1 MKFTINNFFKEKK
14 GKICFSE
21 EVIIYEILKEKD
33 EVFQTIDFEEG
44 NIAKRFALYIKKLK
58 NLSLEIVIDKM
69 FFKKFEI
76 TAEED
81 EVSEENTEKYIEYS
95 VKELLETGDLD
106 DYFIKYFKEDRG
118 KYIVFIFEREFIEGL
133 VEFALEN
140 RLKIEKIK
148 IKDEKEYILNDYD
161 VLLNGRKD
169 LKIDKKTVIFI
180 LILALE
186 NRLKIEK
193 IKIKD
198 EKEYILNDYDV
209 LLNGRKDL
217 KIDKKTVIFILIL
230 FFLFL
235 SIRIYNFKIEKEI
248 ENLNQKILLKEEEV
262 NKIKTE
268 HDTLEKEI
276 AVLNEKIKESSQEKE
291 YFSEKILRIFENIP
305 ENITVENIYF
315 EKNILNIKG
324 ISDEEKYIFDF
335 LEFLEKD
342 EKIEKVKYDYIVKR
356 ENFYEFFLEVKV
368 Y

>member
-1 MKFTINNFFKEKK
+1 MKFTIDSFFKEKK
-14 GKICFSE
+14 GKIYFSD

-33 EVFQTIDFEEG
+33 EIFQKLDFEEG
-44 NIAKRFALYIKKLK
+44 NIAKRLSLYIKKLK

-69 FFKKFEI
+69 YFKKFEI

-95 VKELLETGDLD
+95 VKEFLEERDLD
-106 DYFIKYFKEDRG
+106 DYFIKYFKEDSG
-118 KYIVFIFEREFIEGL
+118 KYIAFIFEREFIEGL
-133 VEFALEN
+133 IEFILEN
-140 RLKIEKIK
+140 RLKIEKII

-169 LKIDKKTVIFI
+169 LKVDKKTVIFI
-180 LILALE
+180 LILL
-186 NRLKIEK
+186 
-193 IKIKD
+193 
-198 EKEYILNDYDV
+198 
-209 LLNGRKDL
+209 
-217 KIDKKTVIFILIL
+217 
-230 FFLFL
+230 FLFL

-268 HDTLEKEI
+268 HDILEKEI
-276 AVLNEKIKESSQEKE
+276 TILNEKLKESSQEKE

-305 ENITVENIYF
+305 ENITLENIYF

-324 ISDEEKYIFDF
+324 VSDEEKYIFDF

>member
-1 MKFTINNFFKEKK
+1 MKFTINNFFKKK
-14 GKICFSE
+14 RGKIYFSD
-21 EVIIYEILKEKD
+21 EVIIYETIKEKD
-33 EVFQTIDFEEG
+33 EIFQTLDFEEG
-44 NIAKRFALYIKKLK
+44 NIARRLNLYIKKLK

-69 FFKKFEI
+69 YFKKLEI

-95 VKELLETGDLD
+95 VKEFLEIRDLD
-106 DYFIKYFKEDRG
+106 DYFIKYFKEDKG

-148 IKDEKEYILNDYD
+148 IKDEKKYILNDYD
-161 VLLNGRKD
+161 VLLN
-169 LKIDKKTVIFI
+169 
-180 LILALE
+180 E
-186 NRLKIEK
+186 
-193 IKIKD
+193 
-198 EKEYILNDYDV
+198 
-209 LLNGRKDL
+209 RKDL

-268 HDTLEKEI
+268 YGTLEKEI

-305 ENITVENIYF
+305 ENITLENIYF

>member
-1 MKFTINNFFKEKK
+1 MKYFRH
-14 GKICFSE
+14 
-21 EVIIYEILKEKD
+21 L
-33 EVFQTIDFEEG
+33 DFEEG
-44 NIAKRFALYIKKLK
+44 NIARRLALYIKKLK

-69 FFKKFEI
+69 YFKKLEI

-95 VKELLETGDLD
+95 VKEFLEERDLD
-106 DYFIKYFKEDRG
+106 DYFIKYFKEDNG
-118 KYIVFIFEREFIEGL
+118 KYIIFIFEREFIEGII
-133 VEFALEN
+133 EFILEN
-140 RLKIEKIK
+140 RLKIEKII

-161 VLLNGRKD
+161 ILLNGSKD
-169 LKIDKKTVIFI
+169 LKIDKKAVIFI
-180 LILALE
+180 LILL
-186 NRLKIEK
+186 
-193 IKIKD
+193 
-198 EKEYILNDYDV
+198 
-209 LLNGRKDL
+209 
-217 KIDKKTVIFILIL
+217 
-230 FFLFL
+230 FLFL
-235 SIRIYNFKIEKEI
+235 FIRISNFKIEKEI
-248 ENLNQKILLKEEEV
+248 GTLNQKILFKEEEV

-276 AVLNEKIKESSQEKE
+276 VDLNEKLEESSQEKE

-324 ISDEEKYIFDF
+324 ISNEEKYIFNF

-342 EKIEKVKYDYIVKR
+342 KKIEKVKYDYIVKR

>member
-1 MKFTINNFFKEKK
+1 MKFTINNFFKKK
-14 GKICFSE
+14 RGKIYFSD
-21 EVIIYEILKEKD
+21 EVIIYETIKEKD
-33 EVFQTIDFEEG
+33 EIFQTLDFEEG

-169 LKIDKKTVIFI
+169 SKIDKKTVIFI
-180 LILALE
+180 LILL
-186 NRLKIEK
+186 
-193 IKIKD
+193 
-198 EKEYILNDYDV
+198 
-209 LLNGRKDL
+209 
-217 KIDKKTVIFILIL
+217 
-230 FFLFL
+230 FLFL

-291 YFSEKILRIFENIP
+291 YFSEKILRIFENAP

>member
-1 MKFTINNFFKEKK
+1 MKFTIDNFFKEKK
-14 GKICFSE
+14 GKIYFSD
-21 EVIIYEILKEKD
+21 EVIIYETIKEKD
-33 EVFQTIDFEEG
+33 EIFQTLDFEEG
-44 NIAKRFALYIKKLK
+44 NIAKRLALYIKKLK

-69 FFKKFEI
+69 YFKKMEI

-95 VKELLETGDLD
+95 VKEFLEERDLD

-118 KYIVFIFEREFIEGL
+118 KYIAFIFEREFIEGL
-133 VEFALEN
+133 IEFILEN
-140 RLKIEKIK
+140 RLTIEKIK

-169 LKIDKKTVIFI
+169 LGIDRRAVIIVLIFI
-180 LILALE
+180 
-186 NRLKIEK
+186 
-193 IKIKD
+193 
-198 EKEYILNDYDV
+198 
-209 LLNGRKDL
+209 
-217 KIDKKTVIFILIL
+217 
-230 FFLFL
+230 FLFL

-262 NKIKTE
+262 NKVKTE

-276 AVLNEKIKESSQEKE
+276 TILNEKIENNAQEKE
-291 YFSEKILRIFENIP
+291 YFSEKILRIFKNIP

-324 ISDEEKYIFDF
+324 VSDEEKYIFDF

-342 EKIEKVKYDYIVKR
+342 EKTEKVKYDYIVKR

>member
-1 MKFTINNFFKEKK
+1 MKFTIDNFFKEKK
-14 GKICFSE
+14 GKIYFSD

-33 EVFQTIDFEEG
+33 EIFQKLDFEEG
-44 NIAKRFALYIKKLK
+44 NIAKRLSLYIKKLK

-69 FFKKFEI
+69 YFKKFEI

-95 VKELLETGDLD
+95 VKEFLEERDLD
-106 DYFIKYFKEDRG
+106 DYFIKYFKEDSG
-118 KYIVFIFEREFIEGL
+118 KYIAFIFEREFIEGL
-133 VEFALEN
+133 IEFILEN
-140 RLKIEKIK
+140 RLKIEKII

-169 LKIDKKTVIFI
+169 LKVDKKTVIFI
-180 LILALE
+180 LILL
-186 NRLKIEK
+186 
-193 IKIKD
+193 
-198 EKEYILNDYDV
+198 
-209 LLNGRKDL
+209 
-217 KIDKKTVIFILIL
+217 
-230 FFLFL
+230 FLFL

-268 HDTLEKEI
+268 HDILEKEI
-276 AVLNEKIKESSQEKE
+276 TILNEKLKESSQEKE
-291 YFSEKILRIFENIP
+291 YFSEKILRVFENIP
-305 ENITVENIYF
+305 ENITLENIYF

-324 ISDEEKYIFDF
+324 VSDEEKYIFDF

>member
-21 EVIIYEILKEKD
+21 EVIIYEILKEKA
-33 EVFQTIDFEEG
+33 EIFQTLDFEEG

-169 LKIDKKTVIFI
+169 LKIDKKI
-180 LILALE
+180 
-186 NRLKIEK
+186 
-193 IKIKD
+193 
-198 EKEYILNDYDV
+198 
-209 LLNGRKDL
+209 
-217 KIDKKTVIFILIL
+217 VIFILIL

-356 ENFYEFFLEVKV
+356 ENFYEFFLEVRM

>member
-21 EVIIYEILKEKD
+21 EVIIYEILKEKA
-33 EVFQTIDFEEG
+33 EIFQTLDFEEG
-44 NIAKRFALYIKKLK
+44 NIVKRLALYIKKLK
-58 NLSLEIVIDKM
+58 NLSLEIVIDKI

-106 DYFIKYFKEDRG
+106 DYFIKYFKEDKG

-180 LILALE
+180 LIL
-186 NRLKIEK
+186 
-193 IKIKD
+193 
-198 EKEYILNDYDV
+198 
-209 LLNGRKDL
+209 
-217 KIDKKTVIFILIL
+217 

-235 SIRIYNFKIEKEI
+235 SIRIYNFKIEKET

-276 AVLNEKIKESSQEKE
+276 AVLNEKIKERSQEKE

-356 ENFYEFFLEVKV
+356 ENFYEFFLEVRM

>member
-14 GKICFSE
+14 GKIYFSE

-33 EVFQTIDFEEG
+33 EVFQTLDFEEG

-180 LILALE
+180 LIL
-186 NRLKIEK
+186 
-193 IKIKD
+193 
-198 EKEYILNDYDV
+198 
-209 LLNGRKDL
+209 
-217 KIDKKTVIFILIL
+217 

-291 YFSEKILRIFENIP
+291 YFSEKILRIFENAP

-335 LEFLEKD
+335 LELLEKD

-356 ENFYEFFLEVKV
+356 ENFYEFFLEVRM

>member
-1 MKFTINNFFKEKK
+1 MKFTINNFFKKK
-14 GKICFSE
+14 RGKIYFSD
-21 EVIIYEILKEKD
+21 EVIIYETIKEKD
-33 EVFQTIDFEEG
+33 EIFQTLDFEEG
-44 NIAKRFALYIKKLK
+44 NIARRLNLYIKKLK

-69 FFKKFEI
+69 YFKKLEI

-95 VKELLETGDLD
+95 VKEFLEERDLD
-106 DYFIKYFKEDRG
+106 DYFIKYFKEDNG
-118 KYIVFIFEREFIEGL
+118 KYIIFIFEREFIEGII
-133 VEFALEN
+133 EFILEN
-140 RLKIEKIK
+140 RLKIEKII

-161 VLLNGRKD
+161 ILLNGSKD
-169 LKIDKKTVIFI
+169 LKVDKKVVIFI
-180 LILALE
+180 LILL
-186 NRLKIEK
+186 
-193 IKIKD
+193 
-198 EKEYILNDYDV
+198 
-209 LLNGRKDL
+209 
-217 KIDKKTVIFILIL
+217 
-230 FFLFL
+230 FLFL
-235 SIRIYNFKIEKEI
+235 FIRISNFKIEKEI
-248 ENLNQKILLKEEEV
+248 GTLNQKILLKEEEV

-276 AVLNEKIKESSQEKE
+276 VDLNEKLEESSQEKE

-324 ISDEEKYIFDF
+324 ISDEEKYIFNF

-342 EKIEKVKYDYIVKR
+342 KKIEKVKYDYIVKR

>member
-33 EVFQTIDFEEG
+33 EVFQTLDFEEG

-133 VEFALEN
+133 VEF
-140 RLKIEKIK
+140 
-148 IKDEKEYILNDYD
+148 
-161 VLLNGRKD
+161 
-169 LKIDKKTVIFI
+169 
-180 LILALE
+180 ALE

-356 ENFYEFFLEVKV
+356 ENFYEFFLEARM

>member
-14 GKICFSE
+14 GKIYFSE
-21 EVIIYEILKEKD
+21 EVIIYETLKEKD
-33 EVFQTIDFEEG
+33 EIFQTLDFEEG

-169 LKIDKKTVIFI
+169 LKVDKKI
-180 LILALE
+180 
-186 NRLKIEK
+186 
-193 IKIKD
+193 
-198 EKEYILNDYDV
+198 
-209 LLNGRKDL
+209 
-217 KIDKKTVIFILIL
+217 VIFILIL

-291 YFSEKILRIFENIP
+291 YFSEKILRIFENAP

-324 ISDEEKYIFDF
+324 ISNEEKYIFNF

-342 EKIEKVKYDYIVKR
+342 KKIEKVKYDYIVKR

>member
-14 GKICFSE
+14 GKIYFSE

-33 EVFQTIDFEEG
+33 EVFQTLDFEEG
-44 NIAKRFALYIKKLK
+44 NIAKRLALYIKKLK

-69 FFKKFEI
+69 YFKKFEI

-180 LILALE
+180 LILL
-186 NRLKIEK
+186 
-193 IKIKD
+193 
-198 EKEYILNDYDV
+198 
-209 LLNGRKDL
+209 
-217 KIDKKTVIFILIL
+217 
-230 FFLFL
+230 FLFL
-235 SIRIYNFKIEKEI
+235 SIRIYKFKIEKET

-262 NKIKTE
+262 NKIKAE

-276 AVLNEKIKESSQEKE
+276 AVLDEKIKESSQEKE

-305 ENITVENIYF
+305 ENITLENIYF

-356 ENFYEFFLEVKV
+356 ENFYEFFLEVRM

>member
-1 MKFTINNFFKEKK
+1 MKFTINNFFKKK
-14 GKICFSE
+14 RGKIYFSD
-21 EVIIYEILKEKD
+21 EVIIYETIKEKD
-33 EVFQTIDFEEG
+33 EIFQTLDFEEG
-44 NIAKRFALYIKKLK
+44 NIARRLNLYIKKLK

-69 FFKKFEI
+69 YFKKLEI

-95 VKELLETGDLD
+95 VKEFLEIRDLD
-106 DYFIKYFKEDRG
+106 DYFIKYFKEDKG

-148 IKDEKEYILNDYD
+148 IKDEKKYILNDYD
-161 VLLNGRKD
+161 VLLN
-169 LKIDKKTVIFI
+169 
-180 LILALE
+180 E
-186 NRLKIEK
+186 
-193 IKIKD
+193 
-198 EKEYILNDYDV
+198 
-209 LLNGRKDL
+209 RKDL

-268 HDTLEKEI
+268 YGTLEKEI
-276 AVLNEKIKESSQEKE
+276 TVLNEKIKESSQEKE
-291 YFSEKILRIFENIP
+291 YFSEKILRIFENAP
-305 ENITVENIYF
+305 ENITLENIYF

>member
-1 MKFTINNFFKEKK
+1 MKFTINNFFKKK
-14 GKICFSE
+14 RGKIYFSD
-21 EVIIYEILKEKD
+21 EVIIYETIKEKY
-33 EVFQTIDFEEG
+33 EIFQTLDFEEG
-44 NIAKRFALYIKKLK
+44 NIARRLNLYIKKLK

-69 FFKKFEI
+69 YFKKLEI

-169 LKIDKKTVIFI
+169 LKIDKK
-180 LILALE
+180 
-186 NRLKIEK
+186 R
-193 IKIKD
+193 
-198 EKEYILNDYDV
+198 
-209 LLNGRKDL
+209 
-217 KIDKKTVIFILIL
+217 VIFILIL

-305 ENITVENIYF
+305 ENITLENIYF

-324 ISDEEKYIFDF
+324 ISDEEKYIFNF

-356 ENFYEFFLEVKV
+356 ENFYEFFLEVRM

>member
-1 MKFTINNFFKEKK
+1 MKFTINNLFKEKK

-33 EVFQTIDFEEG
+33 EVFQTLDFEEG
-44 NIAKRFALYIKKLK
+44 NIEKRLALYIKKLK
-58 NLSLEIVIDKM
+58 NLSLDIVIDKM

-106 DYFIKYFKEDRG
+106 DYFIKYFKEDKG

-133 VEFALEN
+133 VEF
-140 RLKIEKIK
+140 
-148 IKDEKEYILNDYD
+148 
-161 VLLNGRKD
+161 
-169 LKIDKKTVIFI
+169 
-180 LILALE
+180 ALE

-268 HDTLEKEI
+268 HDTFEKEI

-291 YFSEKILRIFENIP
+291 YFSEKILRIFENAP

-356 ENFYEFFLEVKV
+356 ENFYEFFLEVRM

>member
-14 GKICFSE
+14 GKIYFSE
-21 EVIIYEILKEKD
+21 EVIIYEILKEKA
-33 EVFQTIDFEEG
+33 EIFQTLDFEEG
-44 NIAKRFALYIKKLK
+44 NIAKRLALYIKKLK

-180 LILALE
+180 LIL
-186 NRLKIEK
+186 
-193 IKIKD
+193 
-198 EKEYILNDYDV
+198 
-209 LLNGRKDL
+209 
-217 KIDKKTVIFILIL
+217 

-268 HDTLEKEI
+268 HDILEKEI

-342 EKIEKVKYDYIVKR
+342 EKIEKVKYDYIAKR

>member
-21 EVIIYEILKEKD
+21 EVIIYEILKEKA
-33 EVFQTIDFEEG
+33 EIFQTLDFEEG

-106 DYFIKYFKEDRG
+106 DYFIKYFKEDKG

-180 LILALE
+180 LIL
-186 NRLKIEK
+186 
-193 IKIKD
+193 
-198 EKEYILNDYDV
+198 
-209 LLNGRKDL
+209 
-217 KIDKKTVIFILIL
+217 

-248 ENLNQKILLKEEEV
+248 
-262 NKIKTE
+262 
-268 HDTLEKEI
+268 
-276 AVLNEKIKESSQEKE
+276 
-291 YFSEKILRIFENIP
+291 
-305 ENITVENIYF
+305 
-315 EKNILNIKG
+315 
-324 ISDEEKYIFDF
+324 
-335 LEFLEKD
+335 
-342 EKIEKVKYDYIVKR
+342 
-356 ENFYEFFLEVKV
+356 
-368 Y
+368 

>member
-14 GKICFSE
+14 GKIYFSE

-140 RLKIEKIK
+140 RLKIE
-148 IKDEKEYILNDYD
+148 E
-161 VLLNGRKD
+161 
-169 LKIDKKTVIFI
+169 
-180 LILALE
+180 
-186 NRLKIEK
+186 

-268 HDTLEKEI
+268 HDTFEKEI

>member
-14 GKICFSE
+14 GKIYFSD
-21 EVIIYEILKEKD
+21 EVIIYETVKEKD
-33 EVFQTIDFEEG
+33 EIFQTLDFEEG
-44 NIAKRFALYIKKLK
+44 NIARRLALYIKKLK

-69 FFKKFEI
+69 YFKKLEI

-81 EVSEENTEKYIEYS
+81 EDSEENTEKYIEYS
-95 VKELLETGDLD
+95 VKEFLEIRDLD
-106 DYFIKYFKEDRG
+106 DYFIKYFKEENG
-118 KYIVFIFEREFIEGL
+118 KYIIFIFEREFIEGII
-133 VEFALEN
+133 EFILEN
-140 RLKIEKIK
+140 RLKIEKII

-161 VLLNGRKD
+161 ILLNGSKD
-169 LKIDKKTVIFI
+169 LKVDKKVVIFI
-180 LILALE
+180 LILL
-186 NRLKIEK
+186 
-193 IKIKD
+193 
-198 EKEYILNDYDV
+198 
-209 LLNGRKDL
+209 
-217 KIDKKTVIFILIL
+217 
-230 FFLFL
+230 FLFL
-235 SIRIYNFKIEKEI
+235 FIRISNFKIEKEI
-248 ENLNQKILLKEEEV
+248 GTLNQKILLKEEEV

-276 AVLNEKIKESSQEKE
+276 VDLNEKLEESSQEKE

-324 ISDEEKYIFDF
+324 ISNEEKYIFNF

-342 EKIEKVKYDYIVKR
+342 KKIEKVKYDYIVKR

>member
-1 MKFTINNFFKEKK
+1 M
-14 GKICFSE
+14 
-21 EVIIYEILKEKD
+21 IIYEILKEKD

-95 VKELLETGDLD
+95 VKEFLETGDLD

-133 VEFALEN
+133 VEF
-140 RLKIEKIK
+140 
-148 IKDEKEYILNDYD
+148 
-161 VLLNGRKD
+161 
-169 LKIDKKTVIFI
+169 
-180 LILALE
+180 ALE

-356 ENFYEFFLEVKV
+356 ENFYEFFLEARM

>member
-14 GKICFSE
+14 GKIYFSE
-21 EVIIYEILKEKD
+21 EVIIYETLKEKD
-33 EVFQTIDFEEG
+33 EIFQTLDFEEG

-106 DYFIKYFKEDRG
+106 DYFIKYFKEDKG

-180 LILALE
+180 LIL
-186 NRLKIEK
+186 
-193 IKIKD
+193 
-198 EKEYILNDYDV
+198 
-209 LLNGRKDL
+209 
-217 KIDKKTVIFILIL
+217 

-235 SIRIYNFKIEKEI
+235 SIRIHNFKIEKEI

-268 HDTLEKEI
+268 HDTFEKEI

-291 YFSEKILRIFENIP
+291 YFSEKILRIFENAP

-356 ENFYEFFLEVKV
+356 ENFYEFFLEVRM

>member
-14 GKICFSE
+14 GKIYFSE

-140 RLKIEKIK
+140 RLKIE
-148 IKDEKEYILNDYD
+148 E
-161 VLLNGRKD
+161 
-169 LKIDKKTVIFI
+169 
-180 LILALE
+180 
-186 NRLKIEK
+186 

-268 HDTLEKEI
+268 HDTFEKEI

-356 ENFYEFFLEVKV
+356 ENFYEFFLEVRM

>member
-14 GKICFSE
+14 GKIYFSE
-21 EVIIYEILKEKD
+21 EVIIYETLKEKD
-33 EVFQTIDFEEG
+33 EIFQTLDFEEG

-106 DYFIKYFKEDRG
+106 DYFIKYFKEDNG
-118 KYIVFIFEREFIEGL
+118 KYIIFIFEREFIEGII
-133 VEFALEN
+133 EF
-140 RLKIEKIK
+140 
-148 IKDEKEYILNDYD
+148 
-161 VLLNGRKD
+161 
-169 LKIDKKTVIFI
+169 
-180 LILALE
+180 ALE

-268 HDTLEKEI
+268 HDTFEKEI

>member
-14 GKICFSE
+14 GKIYFSD
-21 EVIIYEILKEKD
+21 EVIIYETVKEKD
-33 EVFQTIDFEEG
+33 EIFQTLDFEEG
-44 NIAKRFALYIKKLK
+44 NIARRLALYIKKLK

-69 FFKKFEI
+69 YFKKLEI

-95 VKELLETGDLD
+95 VKEFLEERDLD
-106 DYFIKYFKEDRG
+106 DYFIKYFKEDNG
-118 KYIVFIFEREFIEGL
+118 KYIIFIFEREFIEGII
-133 VEFALEN
+133 EFILEN
-140 RLKIEKIK
+140 RLKIEKII

-161 VLLNGRKD
+161 ILLNGSKD
-169 LKIDKKTVIFI
+169 LKVDKKVVIFI
-180 LILALE
+180 LILL
-186 NRLKIEK
+186 
-193 IKIKD
+193 
-198 EKEYILNDYDV
+198 
-209 LLNGRKDL
+209 
-217 KIDKKTVIFILIL
+217 
-230 FFLFL
+230 FLFL
-235 SIRIYNFKIEKEI
+235 FIRISNFKIEKEI
-248 ENLNQKILLKEEEV
+248 GTLNQKILLKEEEV

-276 AVLNEKIKESSQEKE
+276 VDLNEKLEESSQEKE

-324 ISDEEKYIFDF
+324 ISNEEKYIFNF

-342 EKIEKVKYDYIVKR
+342 KKIEKVKYDYTVKR

>member
-21 EVIIYEILKEKD
+21 EVIIYEILKEKA
-33 EVFQTIDFEEG
+33 EIFQTLDFEEG

-58 NLSLEIVIDKM
+58 NLSLEIVIDKI

-106 DYFIKYFKEDRG
+106 DYFIKYFKEDKG

-180 LILALE
+180 LIL
-186 NRLKIEK
+186 
-193 IKIKD
+193 
-198 EKEYILNDYDV
+198 
-209 LLNGRKDL
+209 
-217 KIDKKTVIFILIL
+217 

-235 SIRIYNFKIEKEI
+235 SIRIYNFKIEKET

-276 AVLNEKIKESSQEKE
+276 AVLNEKIKERSQEKE

-356 ENFYEFFLEVKV
+356 ENFYEFFLEVRM

>member
-14 GKICFSE
+14 GKIYFSE
-21 EVIIYEILKEKD
+21 EVIIYEILKEKA
-33 EVFQTIDFEEG
+33 EIFQTLDFEEG

-58 NLSLEIVIDKM
+58 NLSFEIVIDKM

-76 TAEED
+76 TVEED

-169 LKIDKKTVIFI
+169 LKIDKKI
-180 LILALE
+180 
-186 NRLKIEK
+186 
-193 IKIKD
+193 
-198 EKEYILNDYDV
+198 
-209 LLNGRKDL
+209 
-217 KIDKKTVIFILIL
+217 VIFILIL

-291 YFSEKILRIFENIP
+291 YFSEKILRIFENAP

-324 ISDEEKYIFDF
+324 ISNEEKYIFNF

-342 EKIEKVKYDYIVKR
+342 KKIEKVKYDYIVKR

>member
-14 GKICFSE
+14 GKIYFSE
-21 EVIIYEILKEKD
+21 EVIIFETLKEKD
-33 EVFQTIDFEEG
+33 EIFQTLDFEEG

-58 NLSLEIVIDKM
+58 NLSFEIVIDKM

-76 TAEED
+76 TVEED

-106 DYFIKYFKEDRG
+106 DYFIKYFKEDKG

-169 LKIDKKTVIFI
+169 LKIDKKT
-180 LILALE
+180 L
-186 NRLKIEK
+186 
-193 IKIKD
+193 
-198 EKEYILNDYDV
+198 
-209 LLNGRKDL
+209 
-217 KIDKKTVIFILIL
+217 IFILIL

-268 HDTLEKEI
+268 HDIFEKEI

>member
-14 GKICFSE
+14 GKIYFSE
-21 EVIIYEILKEKD
+21 EVIIYETLKEKD
-33 EVFQTIDFEEG
+33 EIFQTLDFEEG

-169 LKIDKKTVIFI
+169 LKIDKKI
-180 LILALE
+180 
-186 NRLKIEK
+186 
-193 IKIKD
+193 
-198 EKEYILNDYDV
+198 
-209 LLNGRKDL
+209 
-217 KIDKKTVIFILIL
+217 VIFILIL

-291 YFSEKILRIFENIP
+291 YFSEKILRIFENAP

-324 ISDEEKYIFDF
+324 ISNEEKYIFNF

-342 EKIEKVKYDYIVKR
+342 KKIEKVKYDYIVKR